1 MYKNSWM
8 DIHLHYTLAPKVKI
22 SLITSHITIMSYQ
35 NGYNGMP
42 MQGGGGG
49 YGGGYGGSS
58 GGNFPPGMR
67 PFNGGSPGFNNR
79 GGGRGRGRRGKL
91 HASFGC
97 EIAGSRVQ
105 MIEAEAEGVMEVEE
119 VTDTLLKARGS
130 GLGRW

>member
-1 MYKNSWM
+1 VNGIFTSTVY
-8 DIHLHYTLAPKVKI
+8 YYPKVKNQPSI
-22 SLITSHITIMSYQ
+22 HIYIYIPIMSYQ

-42 MQGGGGG
+42 MQGGGGA

-91 HASFGC
+91 YTPSDKVV
-97 EIAGSRVQ
+97 S
-105 MIEAEAEGVMEVEE
+105 
-119 VTDTLLKARGS
+119 
-130 GLGRW
+130 

>member
-1 MYKNSWM
+1 
-8 DIHLHYTLAPKVKI
+8 
-22 SLITSHITIMSYQ
+22 MSYQ

-91 HASFGC
+91 QLPFVEGRELTRIDDRGRGRGGHGGGGGDRHAPEST
-97 EIAGSRVQ
+97 
-105 MIEAEAEGVMEVEE
+105 GVRFRKMVIKLGDEE
-119 VTDTLLKARGS
+119 VS
-130 GLGRW
+130 